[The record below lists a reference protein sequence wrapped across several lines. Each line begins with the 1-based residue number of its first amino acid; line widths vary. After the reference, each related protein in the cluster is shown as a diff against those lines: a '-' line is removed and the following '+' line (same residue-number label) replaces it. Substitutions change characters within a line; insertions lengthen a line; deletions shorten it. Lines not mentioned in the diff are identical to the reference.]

1 MNLIYSENHRAHN
14 LTNQNQTKNMIEK
27 LKEESTWR
35 GIIALATSL
44 GITIQPE
51 MINIIVSLGIG
62 LIGLINV
69 IKKQRK

>member
-1 MNLIYSENHRAHN
+1 
-14 LTNQNQTKNMIEK
+14 MIEK

-62 LIGLINV
+62 LIGVINV

>member
-1 MNLIYSENHRAHN
+1 
-14 LTNQNQTKNMIEK
+14 MIEK

-35 GIIALATSL
+35 GIIALSTAAGISIHPDMMQAIIAL
-44 GITIQPE
+44 G
-51 MINIIVSLGIG
+51 MG